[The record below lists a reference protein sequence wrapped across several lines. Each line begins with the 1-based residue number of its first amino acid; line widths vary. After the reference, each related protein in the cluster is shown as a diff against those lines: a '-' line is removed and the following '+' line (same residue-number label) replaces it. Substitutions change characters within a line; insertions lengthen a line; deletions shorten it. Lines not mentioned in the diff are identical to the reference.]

1 MDGMWKVLGKEAV
14 PVTVGYVWKER
25 LEELSKR
32 RKNSPRFRKL
42 LEQADL
48 RYYHDAIRDIHTFV
62 LKFDP
67 STDMDELEFLKD
79 YILKLHD
86 LSDDP
91 VVTFKDEPQRYTV
104 IFTAE
109 EEEDHYAMRR
119 AQREEK

>member
-1 MDGMWKVLGKEAV
+1 MWKVLGKEAV

-104 IFTAE
+104 I
-109 EEEDHYAMRR
+109 
-119 AQREEK
+119 